1 MPRLRC
7 HYVDC
12 VFLDQG
18 YCGAAAAE
26 IDPEEGCLTYS
37 ATGEVAVEDA
47 WEENEALE
55 EEWADA
61 VFTPES
67 EEDED
72 FWLEDDP
79 LGDEEDEYE
88 DDEIDEFDLDGD

>member
-1 MPRLRC
+1 MMPRLRC
-7 HYVDC
+7 HYTDC

-18 YCGAAAAE
+18 YCGAIVAE

-37 ATGEVAVEDA
+37 ATGEVAPDEA

-55 EEWADA
+55 EEWAEA
-61 VFTPES
+61 GFTPEG
-67 EEDED
+67 EDDED

-79 LGDEEDEYE
+79 VPDTENFEEDDDSDLYE
-88 DDEIDEFDLDGD
+88 D